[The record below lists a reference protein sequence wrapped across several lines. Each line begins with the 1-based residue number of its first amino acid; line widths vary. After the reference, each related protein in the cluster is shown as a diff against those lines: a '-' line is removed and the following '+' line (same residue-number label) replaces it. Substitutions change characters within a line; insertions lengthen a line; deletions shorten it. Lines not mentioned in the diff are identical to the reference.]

1 MESISKIQSRLYA
14 AKRKNG
20 KWQREMARMPEKI
33 GVIGKIPV
41 VDEHYM
47 PSDLQAVSMSN
58 LHKHVGSYYGKIVR
72 ILKEEGVITKEYGMW
87 KLRED
92 LQDKGLAV
100 YVTGRM
106 RCFYRFYLA
115 WTPQGVAF
123 IKDFINNRTNTD
135 GRQHSK

>member
-1 MESISKIQSRLYA
+1 MDSILKIQSRLYA

-20 KWQREMARMPEKI
+20 KWQREMERMPEKI

-47 PSDLQAVSMSN
+47 PSDLQVVSMSKIPE
-58 LHKHVGSYYGKIVR
+58 HAGCYYGKIVK
-72 ILKEEGVITKEYGMW
+72 ILKEEGVITKEYGIW

-115 WTPQGVAF
+115 WTPKGVAF
-123 IKDFINNRTNTD
+123 IKDIINNRT
-135 GRQHSK
+135 RH

>member
-1 MESISKIQSRLYA
+1 MGSISKIQSRLYA

-33 GVIGKIPV
+33 GVIGKVPV

-58 LHKHVGSYYGKIVR
+58 FHKHVGSYYGKIVR

-106 RCFYRFYLA
+106 RCF
-115 WTPQGVAF
+115 
-123 IKDFINNRTNTD
+123 
-135 GRQHSK
+135 

>member
-1 MESISKIQSRLYA
+1 MESIQKIQSRLYA

-20 KWQREMARMPEKI
+20 KWQLEMSRIPKKI
-33 GVIGKIPV
+33 SIIGRTPV
-41 VDEHYM
+41 VDGHYL
-47 PSDLQAVSMSN
+47 PLDLQLVPMSG
-58 LHKHVGSYYGKIVR
+58 LHKHVGSYYGKIVKV
-72 ILKEEGVITKEYGMW
+72 LKEKGIITKEYGMW

-106 RCFYRFYLA
+106 RCFYRFCLS

-123 IKDFINNRTNTD
+123 IKEIINNRT
-135 GRQHSK
+135 K